1 MAGAAASAPE
11 AGSDSP
17 RWVPID
23 ALLATAAGDLRSGE
37 LVHVAGFSLFH
48 SMNALQIMDPKM
60 DVGVNAASLRTAREL
75 VSLGRAPLDLSDED
89 ATYVFDALL
98 ACEATWHRGQALATT
113 VHTCLYV
120 HDRERLEAAPSLVV
134 RAYLEATRSA
144 VATVR
149 HAVQCGDIYEE
160 EDFVISANGFDVG
173 EPASADVGGDDGAAR
188 RANDVGPAASSAATK
203 DAALAARRRLGSSKT
218 PASSTE
224 RARSSRACASASRF
238 TSRTRGSSARRRTTP
253 SPPSPPPPT
262 RRARRSRRRS
272 TSRRCAR
279 R

>member
-1 MAGAAASAPE
+1 
-11 AGSDSP
+11 
-17 RWVPID
+17 
-23 ALLATAAGDLRSGE
+23 
-37 LVHVAGFSLFH
+37 
-48 SMNALQIMDPKM
+48 MD
-60 DVGVNAASLRTAREL
+60 AASLRTAREL

-113 VHTCLYV
+113 VHTCLYM

-188 RANDVGPAASSAATK
+188 RANDKASSASSASSAATRRPRRGLPRGG
-203 DAALAARRRLGSSKT
+203 DLARRKRRRRRPNGRA
-218 PASSTE
+218 P
-224 RARSSRACASASRF
+224 RARALPRRVSV
-238 TSRTRGSSARRRTTP
+238 RTRGSSRGVERRRRRSSRAP
-253 SPPSPPPPT
+253 RPT
-262 RRARRSRRRS
+262 VARDARGGEAPAKMRARR
-272 TSRRCAR
+272 
-279 R
+279 